1 MKHILLNV
9 IKILE
14 DNLSSITA
22 EFNPYILE
30 LQYGKRDESIMIM
43 IFGERMMKKYM
54 EIMNIIINMV
64 KKHQHYKIMIKK
76 FNVLYIKLPLALYK
90 QWHVVIQL
98 EHEQWHVV
106 IQLEHGINIAGLSND
121 RKLPGIDGRSAIDKE
136 AQIGTN
142 VKIVGS
148 AIMKSAKIGN
158 GAQIFNFVICQ
169 RVIIGE
175 KCHIDA
181 SIIGNDQSIPDG
193 TRLTNF
199 IK

>member
-1 MKHILLNV
+1 MARCNTIGTWLKANKSVLLTSKNFFT
-9 IKILE
+9 E
-14 DNLSSITA
+14 
-22 EFNPYILE
+22 
-30 LQYGKRDESIMIM
+30 
-43 IFGERMMKKYM
+43 
-54 EIMNIIINMV
+54 
-64 KKHQHYKIMIKK
+64 
-76 FNVLYIKLPLALYK
+76 
-90 QWHVVIQL
+90 
-98 EHEQWHVV
+98 
-106 IQLEHGINIAGLSND
+106 GINIAGLSND